1 MSQPGDATM
10 PKSKGRPARARVR
23 RGPTPRRAGPA
34 DAKGKGDD
42 SGRTTSA
49 PTLGRYTP
57 PTPRESKHSP
67 PWFGP
72 LLLSLMALGAL
83 VIMLNYMGLVP
94 GDTQNAYL
102 YGGLGLITLGFILAT
117 QWR

>member
-1 MSQPGDATM
+1 M

-23 RGPTPRRAGPA
+23 RGPTPKRVAVTET
-34 DAKGKGDD
+34 KSKTKVDD
-42 SGRTTSA
+42 SGRTTPPWS
-49 PTLGRYTP
+49 GRYTP
-57 PTPRESKHSP
+57 PTPQSMKHSP

-72 LLLSLMALGAL
+72 LLLGLMIVGAL

>member
-1 MSQPGDATM
+1 MI
-10 PKSKGRPARARVR
+10 V
-23 RGPTPRRAGPA
+23 
-34 DAKGKGDD
+34 
-42 SGRTTSA
+42 
-49 PTLGRYTP
+49 
-57 PTPRESKHSP
+57 
-67 PWFGP
+67 
-72 LLLSLMALGAL
+72 GAL